1 MGTKTYLRPIPNSA
15 QRKSSPRGDLRPAGA
30 RVSYGQIDV
39 PLALSIIALCVF
51 GLIMVYSASWDFS
64 QAVYQSSTHI
74 FYRQAFWMAGG
85 VVLIFLLNLWD
96 YHRYRSIV
104 VGLLA
109 FTIFLL
115 IGVLVANQ
123 IRLGATRTF
132 YQGSVQPS
140 ELAKLV
146 VVLYLAVWLYAKRDD
161 LQHIGLGLVPLA
173 MILGL
178 LGGLIFL
185 QPDLSAAATVFVLG
199 GVLFFLASGQ
209 LKHMALLLVGA
220 LVIGWFVVQISP
232 TGHERIT
239 SYLAGLHNPLDS
251 SYHVRRSLEAIVRG
265 SWFGVGIGNSTTKL
279 TGLPVPPTDSIFAVI
294 SEELGFLGAA
304 GLVGLYGVLV
314 WRGLRIAQKAPDMLG
329 TLIAAGLTFWIAI
342 EAIINMAVMVGLF
355 PFAGNTLPF
364 ISAGGSNLTASMAA
378 IGILMNISRQGNSR
392 QPAKT
397 AAPEERRDFLATFS
411 LRRRDGRRSV
421 SRPRRP

>member
-1 MGTKTYLRPIPNSA
+1 
-15 QRKSSPRGDLRPAGA
+15 
-30 RVSYGQIDV
+30 
-39 PLALSIIALCVF
+39 
-51 GLIMVYSASWDFS
+51 
-64 QAVYQSSTHI
+64 
-74 FYRQAFWMAGG
+74 
-85 VVLIFLLNLWD
+85 
-96 YHRYRSIV
+96 
-104 VGLLA
+104 
-109 FTIFLL
+109 
-115 IGVLVANQ
+115 
-123 IRLGATRTF
+123 
-132 YQGSVQPS
+132 
-140 ELAKLV
+140 
-146 VVLYLAVWLYAKRDD
+146 
-161 LQHIGLGLVPLA
+161 
-173 MILGL
+173 
-178 LGGLIFL
+178 
-185 QPDLSAAATVFVLG
+185 VLG
-199 GVLFFLASGQ
+199 GVLFFLAGGQ

-232 TGHERIT
+232 TGHERIS

-304 GLVGLYGVLV
+304 GLVGLYGVLI

-397 AAPEERRDFLATFS
+397 ADPEERRDFLATFS